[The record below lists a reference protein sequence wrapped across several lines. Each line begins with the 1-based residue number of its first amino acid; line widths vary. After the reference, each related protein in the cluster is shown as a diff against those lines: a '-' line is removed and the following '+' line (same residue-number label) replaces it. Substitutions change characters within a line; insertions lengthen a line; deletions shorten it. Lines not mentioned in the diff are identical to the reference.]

1 MSIPIVDPPVIEVI
15 EEQPP
20 VQPVNAV
27 NPVNTRYFKLPD
39 FWPSSPHAWFGIIE
53 SQFELRNVL
62 SQRDRFGLVASVLP
76 ETSARKLTHLLSAP
90 PENCYDAL
98 KAAILDTHQLTE
110 MQKMDLLFNMDELG
124 SKRPMDLLS
133 EMLELVRPGEEKTS
147 LFAMLF
153 LRRLPCQVRAQLTED
168 SHEDLHAL
176 AQKADRVAAFL
187 ARQAGNQQSVHAVH
201 LEPGEEL
208 QELTVSAV
216 GSKLRNQKFR
226 PNKQKRFNQQQ
237 PPPSQQPAA
246 GGQAQ
251 VFDAPSDMAR
261 LSTGLCHYHF
271 TYGSRARSC
280 RAPCTWQG
288 N

>member
-1 MSIPIVDPPVIEVI
+1 MSIPLVDQPVIGDQ

-20 VQPVNAV
+20 VQPAIAAT
-27 NPVNTRYFKLPD
+27 TRYFKLPD

-76 ETSARKLTHLLSAP
+76 ETSARKLTHLLSSP

-168 SHEDLHAL
+168 SHDDLHAL

-187 ARQAGNQQSVHAVH
+187 ARQAGSQQSVHAVH
-201 LEPGEEL
+201 VEPGEEL

-216 GSKLRNQKFR
+216 GGKFRNKFR
-226 PNKQKRFNQQQ
+226 PNKQKSQFLNRQQQQ
-237 PPPSQQPAA
+237 PPVQQPAA

-261 LSTGLCHYHF
+261 LSTGLCHFHF

-280 RAPCTWQG
+280 RAPCSWQG